1 MTKLL
6 VIYDI
11 DGWAYHFRAQA
22 IAHHAPG
29 DFEVRL
35 ASYDLLTG
43 TPQALAATEDETT
56 RWEHHHGS
64 RIQPTAAERLE
75 AILGASPPDIVFVLC
90 HHVLKHVRRVI
101 RDRGWATR
109 VVISWNNGWPRRRAE
124 FDAAHRQADA
134 MIINNR
140 DYWERVGRLPRTHP
154 ISNGVDVE
162 IFRPLS
168 PPEGRGPRVL
178 WCGSSYHSVLKGH
191 DDLVVPLFAR
201 LEEEGIASEALLVD
215 SRGSDRL
222 GQREM
227 AQWYTRGTVLV
238 CASESEGTPNTAL
251 EAAACGCTVVTTRVG
266 NMPELIRDGVNGI
279 FVDRDL
285 NSLHAGVRRA
295 LADNVRLATN
305 LNRDIQSWS
314 WARRAPEFF
323 SLFRD
328 VLAGDAG
335 PARAGCG

>member
-201 LEEEGIASEALLVD
+201 LEEEGIASEALLHRIPYLASARLTRRTSPGRAWATPERQRPRRHIQGVPAVPE
-215 SRGSDRL
+215 GS
-222 GQREM
+222 GFGPH
-227 AQWYTRGTVLV
+227 ASAFV
-238 CASESEGTPNTAL
+238 CVPW
-251 EAAACGCTVVTTRVG
+251 
-266 NMPELIRDGVNGI
+266 I
-279 FVDRDL
+279 
-285 NSLHAGVRRA
+285 
-295 LADNVRLATN
+295 
-305 LNRDIQSWS
+305 
-314 WARRAPEFF
+314 
-323 SLFRD
+323 
-328 VLAGDAG
+328 
-335 PARAGCG
+335 